1 MIDDDLERLANRGP
15 HRDPG
20 DVIDSA
26 LAIAAAPKRR
36 VPARF
41 VAVSVVVVLVA
52 GLVAGLAS
60 MGSTDDPAATDPAVT
75 SDPAVVSP
83 APAPSTAPAVTTPV
97 VTTETSC
104 PTVEVR
110 WPNRTAGP
118 TMVGATIESTSIGGA
133 ISGYQLATDPFVF
146 LSRGRSLDDADD
158 LTAEQEAEVVPVTVN
173 GYATEVRPPASGTG
187 GQSVLFVFPA
197 TAPPTDPCNV
207 WSISANSPMDVDQ
220 FVALLGAVDMEL
232 IGEQPITSPP
242 EPGDR
247 LASWPDAP
255 TDPTPA
261 EDIALLLPTT
271 PIASAGTPV
280 RARVEGA
287 SAAPATFT
295 QVFAD
300 ADRDILL
307 TLQTQPNSIEST
319 PPEMRVPLTIGGW
332 DDAFA
337 TDGDLRV
344 VASDPGGFVRLSGTG
359 MGDEEAVSIITS
371 MQRRPGGVAGW
382 DLSPDSG
389 LFEITGAWNDSAGQ
403 RVVTWFDGDRVVA
416 QMLTSPGLTDLIA
429 PALGRSFERVDV
441 NGTAGWLN
449 TDDARRAIVW
459 SPDGTTMAVLGVA
472 DDRIDPLTVAASVTD
487 VDVADYESRT
497 TTETPVGVGDGCAA
511 SLFC

>member
-20 DVIDSA
+20 TVIDSA
-26 LAIAAAPKRR
+26 LATAGSPKRSAKGR
-36 VPARF
+36 VA
-41 VAVSVVVVLVA
+41 AISVGAALVV

-60 MGSTDDPAATDPAVT
+60 VRNNPATTEPAVAT
-75 SDPAVVSP
+75 P
-83 APAPSTAPAVTTPV
+83 APATTAAPTGTTPI
-97 VTTETSC
+97 VTAETSC
-104 PTVEVR
+104 PTVEVS
-110 WPNRTAGP
+110 WPDRTDGP
-118 TMVGATIESTSIGGA
+118 TMVGATVESSSIGEAVG
-133 ISGYQLATDPFVF
+133 GYQLATDPFVF

-187 GQSVLFVFPA
+187 GQSALFVFPA
-197 TAPPTDPCNV
+197 TAAPTDPCNV
-207 WSISANSPMDVDQ
+207 WSISANSPMDVGQ
-220 FVALLGAVDMEL
+220 FVALLGAVDMKL

-242 EPGDR
+242 QPDDR

-255 TDPTPA
+255 AEPTPA
-261 EDIALLLPTT
+261 DDIALLLPTA
-271 PIASAGTPV
+271 PIAPAGTPV
-280 RARVEGA
+280 RAQVDGG
-287 SAAPATFT
+287 SAARATFT
-295 QVFAD
+295 QVYVD
-300 ADRDILL
+300 ADRNIVL

-319 PPEMRVPLTIGGW
+319 PPEMRVPLTIDGW

-371 MQRRPGGVAGW
+371 MQRRPDGVAGW
-382 DLSPDSG
+382 DLSPDAG
-389 LFEITGAWNDSAGQ
+389 LVEINGAWNDSAGQ

-416 QMLTSPGLTDLIA
+416 QMLTSPGQTDLIA

-441 NGTAGWLN
+441 NGTAAWLN

-459 SPDGTTMAVLGVA
+459 SPDGTTIAVLGVA

-497 TTETPVGVGDGCAA
+497 TTETSVGVGDGCAA